1 MDLSRRFCCSSR
13 KVASM
18 QPSKSREFS
27 MKRLRIMLI
36 LGLVAAVS
44 CAASGQPLPNPA
56 QPSPPASAPT
66 QELPKTYLPG
76 LGEFMGRIQADHAK
90 LWLAA
95 EARNWELADY
105 ELTELKEVFSDVQDL
120 VPRYQNIPVGDMIDA
135 IITSTVSDLEKAI
148 AARNFAKFS
157 TGFDKLTEACNS
169 CHQAANRAFIR
180 LRRPLQSNFS
190 NQDFTPAKK

>member
-1 MDLSRRFCCSSR
+1 MKDLLKALLLLACVTIFNSPAIS
-13 KVASM
+13 
-18 QPSKSREFS
+18 QPTTN
-27 MKRLRIMLI
+27 
-36 LGLVAAVS
+36 VPV
-44 CAASGQPLPNPA
+44 PPA
-56 QPSPPASAPT
+56 QAAPPK

-76 LGEFMGRIQADHAK
+76 LGEFMERIQADHAK
-90 LWLAA
+90 LWLAG

-105 ELTELKEVFSDVQDL
+105 QLTELKEVFSDVQDL

-135 IITSTVSDLEKAI
+135 IITGTMSDLEKAI
-148 AARNFAKFS
+148 AARDFAKFS